1 MMKYLIFLLAFPAAA
16 DVEKCVDNLGRITYQ
31 DMPCPAH
38 ASSVEINRG
47 YANELPVAPP
57 LEERKAMDRL
67 RQAREARREAHVNRR
82 NKMIREHTRQYEE
95 RKARCR
101 QLKEDRQALIIFQR
115 RNGRRGDDYEG
126 KLIWQMRQACSGWS
140 GG

>member
-16 DVEKCVDNLGRITYQ
+16 DVEKCVDNLGRVTYQ
-31 DMPCPAH
+31 DMPCPIH
-38 ASSVEINRG
+38 ERRVEINSG

-57 LEERKAMDRL
+57 PEEREAMDRL
-67 RQAREARREAHVNRR
+67 RQAREARHKAHVNRR
-82 NKMIREHTRQYEE
+82 NERIRQNARQYEE

-101 QLKEDRQALIIFQR
+101 QLKEDRQALIKFKR
-115 RNGRRGDDYEG
+115 RNGRPGDDYESR
-126 KLIWQMRQACSGWS
+126 LIWQMREACSGWS